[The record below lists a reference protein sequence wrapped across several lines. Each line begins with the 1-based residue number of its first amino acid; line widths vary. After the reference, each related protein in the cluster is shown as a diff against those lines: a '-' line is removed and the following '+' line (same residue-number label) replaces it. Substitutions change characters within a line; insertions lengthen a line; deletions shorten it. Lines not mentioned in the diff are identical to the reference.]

1 MNPSIVKK
9 VLAGVTVVSALA
21 SVVAG
26 REAPTIVEP
35 AKPKLDTRLQ
45 VKDELDLGRLE
56 AARVGDDSKVDPF
69 APRSFGSTA
78 APQAKAPAVQA
89 EAPAL
94 PFRYLGKMIDNG
106 QLAVFLQKGNDSYT
120 ASSDPTLVP
129 PNFMIRFTS
138 SPSPCERSR
147 RSDARSL
154 WRAPRLLPKPL
165 R

>member
-69 APRSFGSTA
+69 APRSFGSAA

-89 EAPAL
+89 EASAL

-120 ASSDPTLVP
+120 AMEGERVGDYRIDKITE
-129 PNFMIRFTS
+129 NEIRFTY
-138 SPSPCERSR
+138 
-147 RSDARSL
+147 
-154 WRAPRLLPKPL
+154 LPKKTKLTLPL
-165 R
+165 